1 MTEKR
6 WKRKERE
13 VARMLGGTR
22 NVEKGVPQ
30 PDVEGP
36 DFVAQVKDRH
46 RLPNYVIAGLAD
58 AMAHATV
65 KKKQFPLLVLTTPT
79 MKAKIVCMAHADF
92 LKLWNYRYTR
102 GGRECQDDSRRTLG
116 KSSTRFCRIG
126 TGKIARNVREHPR
139 R

>member
-1 MTEKR
+1 
-6 WKRKERE
+6 
-13 VARMLGGTR
+13 MLGGTR

-36 DFVAQVKDRH
+36 DFVAQVKDRQ
-46 RLPNYVIAGLAD
+46 RLSNYVIAGLAD

-102 GGRECQDDSRRTLG
+102 GG
-116 KSSTRFCRIG
+116 
-126 TGKIARNVREHPR
+126 
-139 R
+139 